1 MSDYF
6 KTYLDR
12 EHARLENEIE
22 KEAQR
27 PMPDQVQ
34 LARLKKLKLAIK
46 DKIAALQGEA
56 LPADVAA

>member
-1 MSDYF
+1 MSDHF

-22 KEAQR
+22 NEAQR

-46 DKIAALQGEA
+46 DQIAALQSEE
-56 LPADVAA
+56 LTADVAA